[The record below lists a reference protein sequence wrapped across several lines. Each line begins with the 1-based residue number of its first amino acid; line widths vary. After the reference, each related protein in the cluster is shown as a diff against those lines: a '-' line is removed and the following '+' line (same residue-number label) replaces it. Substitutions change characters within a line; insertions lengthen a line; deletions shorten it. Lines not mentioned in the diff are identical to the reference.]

1 MGSEGDSKPI
11 EETVGG
17 LVWVRR
23 RNGSWWPGRI
33 MGLHE
38 LPKSYLLSPRSGTPV
53 KLLGREDASVDW
65 YNLEKSKRVKAF
77 RCGEYDECIEKAK
90 ASAANPNKK
99 AVKYARREDAILH
112 ALELEGTLESDEH
125 HVFQSRTGS
134 STPPKQSSWIRNS
147 PDISSSDSE
156 EDDMDSKEC
165 MFETNITKELS
176 QSGLSF
182 EDPNHVSTAQTDYLQ
197 KTRRKTPNDSEDDG
211 SEGTKRMRGLE
222 DLGMGV
228 VSKRESSV
236 HSDSEESDELVQQD
250 SASFSEP
257 NICCSLS
264 NGDIAVRSKDSCL
277 QMKKRPAQVALVH
290 ENVKRKN
297 RCRPLTKVLES
308 TTMVSIPVLCD
319 QNGSPGQSSLQG
331 AADSKFSALESTNSK
346 KASVSIVVN
355 NNVNCSGA
363 SCDKEASLDTGVDA
377 GNTISDPKD
386 SDISTIV
393 ELPEN
398 DGSDGLFDVPFVGE
412 EKHSQD
418 ASRKLLSG
426 ASGKRSN
433 HCGKVESISLRAEG
447 LDESVPTSLY
457 VDINNVNPMVAE
469 HTSKWQLKG
478 KRNSR
483 ALSHRT
489 GKYLDHRDGFSQGFD
504 RKVES
509 DNLDESVALDSSAH
523 WSNYMDSS
531 NYGRRDLSSHE
542 MRKKELYA
550 RDEFVSPVIPHRSL
564 PYRHSRFTPHSKYQD
579 AYVPSINV
587 CDDSSLFDVY
597 LEARESHRGRHV
609 PLISLMSKLTG
620 KAIIGRPVPVE
631 VCDDGYCDVLLN
643 SIDSLASSSGEA
655 YEVPENMS
663 DHSPV
668 VWGRYAKLVD
678 SPRAETGYGRS
689 PNTHTSIKSSAS
701 PKKSPKAKK
710 CGLLSK
716 KTRKLSSFVAPD
728 RREHGRNPLVENLG
742 GPVIA
747 CVPLNIVF
755 SRINEALNGS
765 ARSAHRKLTLGNM

>member
-77 RCGEYDECIEKAK
+77 RCGEYDDCIEKAK

-112 ALELEGTLESDEH
+112 ALELEGSLESDEH

-134 STPPKQSSWIRNS
+134 ST
-147 PDISSSDSE
+147 DLSSSDSE
-156 EDDMDSKEC
+156 ED
-165 MFETNITKELS
+165 
-176 QSGLSF
+176 
-182 EDPNHVSTAQTDYLQ
+182 
-197 KTRRKTPNDSEDDG
+197 
-211 SEGTKRMRGLE
+211 KRMRGLE
-222 DLGMGV
+222 DLGMGA
-228 VSKRESSV
+228 VSKGKSSV
-236 HSDSEESDELVQQD
+236 HSDSEGSDELVQQD

-257 NICCSLS
+257 NVCSSLS
-264 NGDIAVRSKDSCL
+264 NGDIAVRSKESCSQL
-277 QMKKRPAQVALVH
+277 RKRSAQVALVH

-319 QNGSPGQSSLQG
+319 QGASSGQSSLQG
-331 AADSKFSALESTNSK
+331 AADTKFSALESTNSK
-346 KASVSIVVN
+346 KTSVSIVTN
-355 NNVNCSGA
+355 NNVNFSGA
-363 SCDKEASLDTGVDA
+363 PCDKEASLDAGVDA
-377 GNTISDPKD
+377 GNTFSDPKD

-393 ELPEN
+393 EFPEN
-398 DGSDGLFDVPFVGE
+398 DGSDGLFDVPFVGKK
-412 EKHSQD
+412 KHSQD
-418 ASRKLLSG
+418 ASRKLQSS
-426 ASGKRSN
+426 ASGRRSN
-433 HCGKVESISLRAEG
+433 HSGKVGSISLHTEG
-447 LDESVPTSLY
+447 LDESGSTSLY
-457 VDINNVNPMVAE
+457 A
-469 HTSKWQLKG
+469 SKWQLKG

-489 GKYLDHRDGFSQGFD
+489 SKYLDHRDGLSQGFD
-504 RKVES
+504 RKAEN
-509 DNLDESVALDSSAH
+509 DTLDESVALDSSVH

-531 NYGRRDLSSHE
+531 NYGRRDLTSHE
-542 MRKKELYA
+542 MRKKELYPK
-550 RDEFVSPVIPHRSL
+550 DEFVSPVIPHRSL
-564 PYRHSRFTPHSKYQD
+564 PYRQSRFTPHSKYQD
-579 AYVPSINV
+579 AYVPGTNV
-587 CDDSSLFDVY
+587 FDDSSLYDVY

-643 SIDSLASSSGEA
+643 SIDSLASSSGEI

-663 DHSPV
+663 DHSPD
-668 VWGRYAKLVD
+668 VWGRYGKPVD
-678 SPRAETGYGRS
+678 SPRAETGYVRS
-689 PNTHTSIKSSAS
+689 PITHMNIKSSAS
-701 PKKSPKAKK
+701 LKKSPKGKK

-728 RREHGRNPLVENLG
+728 RREHDRNPVVEKLG

-765 ARSAHRKLTLGNM
+765 ARAAHRKLTLGNM